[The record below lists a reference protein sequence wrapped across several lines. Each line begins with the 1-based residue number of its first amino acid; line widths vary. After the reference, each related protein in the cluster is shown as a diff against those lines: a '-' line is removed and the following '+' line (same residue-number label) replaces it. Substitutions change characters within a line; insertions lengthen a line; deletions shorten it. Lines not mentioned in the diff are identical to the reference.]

1 MEEERISGGAMKAF
15 LKRVFIS
22 GYLALPMRICVG
34 LVFIYASMGKI
45 IYPAQFAEAVAA
57 YQIIPFWFLNL
68 GSVILPWVE
77 FMCGLFLII
86 GLRTRAAAVV
96 TSLMLLM
103 FIVMVIINIYRAA
116 PITCGCF
123 DSVGEDIGWRKV
135 IEDVVLLAMTIHVYF
150 FDRIFVFY
158 GGGLLPKKFRKAVV
172 PASS

>member
-15 LKRVFIS
+15 LKRVFTS
-22 GYLALPMRICVG
+22 EYLALLLRIFVG

-45 IYPAQFAEAVAA
+45 TYPAQFAEAVAA
-57 YQIIPFWFLNL
+57 YQIIPYWFLNL
-68 GSVILPWVE
+68 GSVILPWIE
-77 FMCGLFLII
+77 IMCGLFLII

-96 TSLMLLM
+96 TSVLLLM
-103 FIVMVIINIYRAA
+103 FIVMVIINIHRAA

-123 DSVGEDIGWRKV
+123 DSVGEAIGWRKV
-135 IEDVVLLAMTIHVYF
+135 IEDVLLLAMTIHVFF

-158 GGGLLPKKFRKAVV
+158 GGGLLPKKFRKSPV

>member
-1 MEEERISGGAMKAF
+1 MEAERISGGAMKAI
-15 LKRVFIS
+15 LKRVFTS
-22 GYLALPMRICVG
+22 EYLALLFRAFVG

-45 IYPAQFAEAVAA
+45 TYPAQFAEAVAG

-68 GSVILPWVE
+68 GALILPWVE
-77 FMCGLFLII
+77 FFCGLFLII

-103 FIVMVIINIYRAA
+103 FIGMVIVNIYRDA

-135 IEDVVLLAMTIHVYF
+135 IEDTLLLAMTIQVFF
-150 FDRIFVFY
+150 FDRIFIFY

>member
-1 MEEERISGGAMKAF
+1 MEEERVPGGAMKAF
-15 LKRVFIS
+15 LKRVFTS
-22 GYLALPMRICVG
+22 GYLALLIRICVG

-45 IYPAQFAEAVAA
+45 TDPAQFAEAVAA

-68 GSVILPWVE
+68 GAIILPWVE
-77 FMCGLFLII
+77 FFCGLFLII

-103 FIVMVIINIYRAA
+103 FIVMVIINIHRAA

-123 DSVGEDIGWRKV
+123 DSVGEALGWRKV
-135 IEDVVLLAMTIHVYF
+135 IEDVLLLAMTIHVFF
-150 FDRIFVFY
+150 FDRVFVFH